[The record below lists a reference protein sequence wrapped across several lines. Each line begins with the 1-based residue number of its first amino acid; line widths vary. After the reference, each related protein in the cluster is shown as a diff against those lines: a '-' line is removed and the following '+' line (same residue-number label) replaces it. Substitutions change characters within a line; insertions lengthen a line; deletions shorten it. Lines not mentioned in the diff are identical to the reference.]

1 MATREL
7 WMPRLPRTVRR
18 RAWTVATAT
27 PAKQA
32 PAPGV
37 AKPLGALA
45 TLVLCLLA
53 TAAEEAAP
61 PLATKNAKLF
71 VAMPVVS

>member
-18 RAWTVATAT
+18 ERAWTAATAT

-32 PAPGV
+32 PAPGA
-37 AKPLGALA
+37 AKPRAGALA
-45 TLVLCLLA
+45 TLCLLA

-61 PLATKNAKLF
+61 PLATKKAKLF
-71 VAMPVVS
+71 VAMPLVT